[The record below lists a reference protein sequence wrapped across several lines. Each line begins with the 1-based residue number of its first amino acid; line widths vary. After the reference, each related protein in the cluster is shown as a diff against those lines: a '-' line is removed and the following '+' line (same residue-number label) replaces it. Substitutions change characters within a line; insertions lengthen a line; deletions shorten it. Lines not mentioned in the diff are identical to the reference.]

1 MKLFHVI
8 LFMVLVAGVV
18 IVIYS
23 LNDASTYAD
32 FDKAE
37 MLGKI
42 DEDSEVHIVGEMK
55 KDSQGNI
62 VGMHYDPVANPN
74 LFSFILKDEKGREE
88 RVTYFAPKPADIDK
102 SEKVVIVAQ
111 YTKTGFIAK
120 QILLKCPSKYNEETI
135 ETASN

>member
-1 MKLFHVI
+1 MKLSHIIIFI
-8 LFMVLVAGVV
+8 VLIIGVV
-18 IVIYS
+18 TVIFS

-37 MLGKI
+37 LLGKA
-42 DEDSEVHIVGEMK
+42 DKDSEVHIVGELK
-55 KDSQGNI
+55 KDAEGNI
-62 VGMHYDPVANPN
+62 LGMHYDPVANPN

-88 RVTYFAPKPADIDK
+88 TVTYFAPKPADIDK

-111 YTKTGFIAK
+111 YSKAGFIAK
-120 QILLKCPSKYNEETI
+120 KILLKCPSKYNEETI